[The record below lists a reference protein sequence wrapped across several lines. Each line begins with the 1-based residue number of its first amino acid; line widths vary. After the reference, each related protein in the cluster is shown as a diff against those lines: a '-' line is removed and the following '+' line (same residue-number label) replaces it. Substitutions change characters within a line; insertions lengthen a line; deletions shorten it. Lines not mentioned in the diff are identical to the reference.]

1 MSEKINLPLLDV
13 FLSQYESAETKRA
26 YYRDVVRFFSH
37 AKKAPDQITKADA
50 ISYVQMLKN
59 EKLFARSIARSIY
72 AVRSYMKFLLNMEVL
87 RRNPMD
93 GIRLPRSFSS
103 PKPGVTDLEISRI
116 ISSFNFRKNDRK
128 KKLDQSVFNLM
139 LYNGLRRSEVCAI
152 NYGDIRMD
160 QDVFVLEIRG
170 KGGKTRVRP
179 MHPAC
184 RRAITEYLKHD
195 NRLSG
200 QSGDPVFVGNDG
212 TRLDP
217 YSVYTIIRRISR
229 KAKLGRMI
237 HPHMLRA
244 KFASMALESGQPITS
259 VQADMGHSNI
269 ETTAIYDRAKHSLE
283 RSAILRIKEIH
294 ITKQQPKTARRSRKC
309 NTKEN

>member
-1 MSEKINLPLLDV
+1 MNLPLLDV
-13 FLSQYESAETKRA
+13 FVSQYESAETKRA
-26 YYRDVVRFFSH
+26 YSRDIIRFFSH
-37 AKKAPDQITKADA
+37 VKKEPDKITKADA
-50 ISYVQMLKN
+50 ISYVQMLKS
-59 EKLFARSIARSIY
+59 EKLVARSIARSVY

-87 RRNPMD
+87 GRNPMD
-93 GIRLPRSFSS
+93 GIRLPRSFSA
-103 PKPGVTDLEISRI
+103 PETGITDQEISRM
-116 ISSFNFRKNDRK
+116 ISSFNSRKNDRK
-128 KKLDQSVFNLM
+128 KKLDQAVFNLM

-152 NYGDIRMD
+152 NYGDIRME

-170 KGGKTRVRP
+170 KGSKTRVRP

-195 NRLSG
+195 DRLSG
-200 QSGDPVFVGNDG
+200 QSGDPVFINNDG
-212 TRLDP
+212 SRLDP
-217 YSVYTIIRRISR
+217 YSVYTSIRRISR
-229 KAKLGRMI
+229 KARLGRMI

-283 RSAILRIKEIH
+283 RSAILGIKEIR
-294 ITKQQPKTARRSRKC
+294 ITKQQPKTAGRSRRCSTRKH
-309 NTKEN
+309 